1 MAMIGAV
8 MVRLEE
14 CMQRTVRRA
23 WEASLLTAA
32 LTLGA
37 WHTVDAHHAVL
48 RFNLEE
54 MTLTADRV
62 FVGACVG
69 IEPTREFIAGGNLS
83 VTRYTFDVEQVLKGE
98 VPARLTFTQLGHPA
112 RPARNGELSSHG
124 LAVERGLTLHGAA
137 EFGVGDRLMMFLI
150 PDYQNGRLT
159 YPVGLD
165 QGAFM
170 LEADATGQIV
180 ARNDLNNLG
189 LFTAP
194 FNGTRMTERDARVV
208 HPEAAETISKSVGLS
223 DAARSLSDKRGA
235 LPLAPLMELIQRIH
249 EEHGGA
255 KGRVVGD
262 PKGGR

>member
-1 MAMIGAV
+1 MIRIGL
-8 MVRLEE
+8 MVKLEE
-14 CMQRTVRRA
+14 CMQKTVRRA
-23 WEASLLTAA
+23 WEAALLTAA

-37 WHTVDAHHAVL
+37 WQTLDAHHAVL

-54 MTLTADRV
+54 MTLAADRV
-62 FVGACVG
+62 FIGRCVG

-98 VPARLTFTQLGHPA
+98 LPARFTFTQLGHPA

-124 LAVERGLTLHGAA
+124 LAVERGLSLHGAA
-137 EFGVGDRLMMFLI
+137 EFGVGDRLMLFLI

-170 LEADATGQIV
+170 LETDASGQLV

-194 FNGTRMTERDARVV
+194 FNGTRMTGGDAKVV
-208 HPEAAETISKSVGLS
+208 HPDASQPISRSAGLS
-223 DAARSLSDKRGA
+223 DAAQSLADKRGA
-235 LPLAPLMELIQRIH
+235 LPLGPLTELVQRIH
-249 EEHGGA
+249 EEHGGT
-255 KGRVVGD
+255 KGKIVGD
-262 PKGGR
+262 QKGGRQ

>member
-1 MAMIGAV
+1 
-8 MVRLEE
+8 
-14 CMQRTVRRA
+14 MQRTVRRA
-23 WEASLLTAA
+23 WEAALLTAA

-54 MTLTADRV
+54 MTVTADRV
-62 FVGACVG
+62 FVGTCIGV
-69 IEPTREFIAGGNLS
+69 EPTREFIAGGNLA
-83 VTRYTFDVEQVLKGE
+83 VTRYTFDVEQVLKGDL
-98 VPARLTFTQLGHPA
+98 PARFTYTQLGHPA
-112 RPARNGELSSHG
+112 RVARKGELSSHG

-137 EFGVGDRLMMFLI
+137 DFGVGDRLMMFLI

-170 LEADATGQIV
+170 LETDGGGQIV

-194 FNGTRMTERDARVV
+194 FNGTRMTEGDAKVV
-208 HPEAAETISKSVGLS
+208 HPDDPDTISRSVAVS
-223 DAARSLSDKRGA
+223 DAARSLSEKRGA
-235 LPLAPLMELIQRIH
+235 LPLAPLMELVQRIH
-249 EEHGGA
+249 EEHGGI
-255 KGRVVGD
+255 KGRLVGD
-262 PKGGR
+262 RKGGR